1 MRTGQEKEIGQ
12 EKRTAMVKLKGL
24 AVPPL
29 YINIELM
36 GFAVPPLNFSFQNYS
51 FY

>member
-12 EKRTAMVKLKGL
+12 EKRTATVKLMGL

-36 GFAVPPLNFSFQNYS
+36 GLAVPPLNFAFQNYS